1 MRLAKKVRR
10 LSSAADEF
18 EDAGP
23 GSDHRLVGKEGLF
36 ETKGVLPRDALHLTQ
51 VCYAFVVVV
60 VVVDGSDV
68 FKEDPPFERSRR

>member
-1 MRLAKKVRR
+1 M
-10 LSSAADEF
+10 SSAADEF
-18 EDAGP
+18 DAGA
-23 GSDHRLVGKEGLF
+23 GSDHRLVGKEILF

-51 VCYAFVVVV
+51 VCYAVVVVV